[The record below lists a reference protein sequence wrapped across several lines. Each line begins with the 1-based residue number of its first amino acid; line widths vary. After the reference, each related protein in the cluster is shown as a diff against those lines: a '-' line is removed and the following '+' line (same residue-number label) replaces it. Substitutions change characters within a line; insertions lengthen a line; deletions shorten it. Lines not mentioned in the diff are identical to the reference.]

1 MSRNGRRNYVENS
14 INPKLEKI
22 GFRIL
27 KKHHI
32 LEKSNLSSFKKLGL
46 NSKNIKIKIKIALIK
61 NGN

>member
-14 INPKLEKI
+14 IKPKLEKI

-46 NSKNIKIKIKIALIK
+46 KSKNIKIKIK
-61 NGN
+61 